1 MDTWPLGKPFSCNA
15 HIPAPVAQFYRSFTF
30 TDPAILSKMEE
41 PGPLYFYSDGF
52 ITSLTSCMD
61 CGPLHG
67 SLCDGRIPMLRIPA
81 AVFPLIAPADPSGY
95 SVFFCRQHMQ
105 GAPRPPAHR
114 TWTVMTPPHTLS
126 LASMIAEALRTHDF
140 DVELTTSQPTSY
152 DRDMYVVV
160 CVHAFPQLPPP
171 SKRIAV
177 QLEQASSNW
186 LNKAAMRE
194 SYALLEYN
202 FDNIQFLASE
212 GIKDNVW
219 YMPLGGNPA
228 LLDTASPDKEF
239 DIIFYGDMRSPRRQM
254 MLAVLE
260 TICRLK
266 VLSTTYGP
274 EMTDMIRRAKF
285 VINIHDSIPA
295 QLEVY
300 RILEALSLGVPV
312 ISEDAPDRHLYP
324 DLSSVVQFFDFDSMD
339 SMVLA

>member
-1 MDTWPLGKPFSCNA
+1 
-15 HIPAPVAQFYRSFTF
+15 
-30 TDPAILSKMEE
+30 
-41 PGPLYFYSDGF
+41 
-52 ITSLTSCMD
+52 
-61 CGPLHG
+61 
-67 SLCDGRIPMLRIPA
+67 
-81 AVFPLIAPADPSGY
+81 
-95 SVFFCRQHMQ
+95 
-105 GAPRPPAHR
+105 
-114 TWTVMTPPHTLS
+114 MTPPHTLF
-126 LASMIAEALRTHDF
+126 LASMIADALRTHDF

-160 CVHAFPQLPPP
+160 CVHTFPQLPPP

-186 LNKAAMRE
+186 FTDANKVAMRE

-202 FDNIQFLASE
+202 FDNIRFLASE
-212 GIKDNVW
+212 GIKGNVW

-254 MLAVLE
+254 MLAALE
-260 TICRLK
+260 SICRVK
-266 VLSTTYGP
+266 VVTETFGS

-285 VINIHDSIPA
+285 VINIHYFVPS

-300 RILEALSLGVPV
+300 RIFEVLSLGVPV

-324 DLSSVVQFFDFDSMD
+324 ELSSVVQFFDFDSMD